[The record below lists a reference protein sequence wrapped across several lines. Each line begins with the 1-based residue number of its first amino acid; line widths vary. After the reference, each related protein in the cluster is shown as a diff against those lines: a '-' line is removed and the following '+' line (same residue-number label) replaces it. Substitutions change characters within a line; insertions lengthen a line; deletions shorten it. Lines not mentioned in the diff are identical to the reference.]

1 MSTQKKVQVVF
12 EAVLNNFTKN
22 VKDAAKTTLEIGEA
36 GKKAS
41 KEVDFEKPA
50 KSSDKLKSSVKET
63 GKELLGISD
72 KGKKATKDIDFEKP
86 MKTSDKFK
94 NSLKGSIKNL
104 LGVSK
109 EGGKASRSTNFNE
122 SASSADKLN
131 STLERTKGIMGKL
144 ASMYIAKQVIGF
156 ATGMVKSN
164 LETFQDLEKGMGQVY
179 TLLPEMSEQAF
190 GKMTDDLKQFSID
203 MKTLPEEAI
212 PALYSAI
219 SAGVSEGTVFDFLEE
234 AKKAAVGGGSELETS
249 VDVLSSVVNAYGE
262 EVLDVKEASDLM
274 FVSIRNGKT
283 SLDELASNLYSVVP
297 IAESANVPF
306 SNLTAAIAEMT
317 AKGTPTAQAT
327 TQIARSIEELSKSG
341 TKASDIFKEMTGK
354 TFRDFMAEG
363 NNIQDAYKVM
373 EQGADHLNISINDL
387 FGSVEAGNAALALT
401 GQGSEGF
408 ANNLRD
414 MEDAA
419 GSTEAAYEKMNNT
432 LSASIDGVRA
442 RMQVFA
448 WDVAGQYVP
457 EVKQAVDGL
466 NTTFDNLS
474 ADGTLDRLGQS
485 IGGIVAAIIN
495 QINNILSH
503 SDRIISVIDNIAYHI
518 EHSMGTII
526 SAIKTVIGVFLG
538 FQIIGWVVGVVNTLI
553 SALSILGSII
563 PYIIGAAQ
571 TLWAVLAANPILFV
585 IGLVLAL
592 IMYLYN
598 LSQEFA
604 TLGEFGTFVLEN
616 LKLAFYMF
624 GQVVWEVIAFILD
637 KINMLLGWIPLIG
650 DATAAMSAFAQ
661 NALAG
666 FDNAIAITGANINAL
681 RAEASKG
688 IHIPVSIGTGAEAS
702 NPGKYENVLNN
713 RNNGNHKASKSNQRG
728 GGTSVASIQSA
739 MNNLKMPTYSG
750 GGSGG
755 RSGGGGG
762 TKAPSG
768 GGSSYKAPK
777 SGSGGGYKAPKGMS
791 GSGSSGVTPKKITIS
806 DKITTA
812 KDKRNTQI
820 EMFESRANL
829 AKVRE
834 DRKAEKQN
842 LNHMLYEMKQQAKDL
857 LTLQNKST
865 GADKQKV
872 ETERNKLLAE
882 IAQTTEEIRKSY
894 IEESIN
900 KIKDG
905 FETAIDLHTSRAEV
919 AEVDD
924 DNKSYRQH
932 LNNALWEMGE
942 KSKKLLGLQQESK
955 GEDKSLV
962 EIARNKLLVE
972 IANVTEDIKD
982 GINKM
987 VGDFNVPSELRKF
1000 TEYQHKVQTSKD
1012 VLTKQLV
1019 VSPDVRMYLTIEDT
1033 GKKGVD
1039 QVQQEVKG
1047 FTSAIFQKDDLVSLF
1062 TRDVTRN

>member
-12 EAVLNNFTKN
+12 EAVLKNFTSN

-41 KEVDFEKPA
+41 KEVDFKEPV
-50 KSSDKLKSSVKET
+50 KSSDKLKGSVKET
-63 GKELLGISD
+63 AKELLGISD
-72 KGKKATKDIDFEKP
+72 KGKKASKDIDFEKP

-94 NSLKGSIKNL
+94 HSLKGSIKNL

-109 EGGKASRSTNFNE
+109 EGRNASKSTNFGE
-122 SASSADKLN
+122 STNSANKLN
-131 STLERTKGIMGKL
+131 STLERTMGTMKKM
-144 ASMYIAKQVIGF
+144 ASLYVAKKVVGF
-156 ATGMVKSN
+156 TAGLVKSN
-164 LETFQDLEKGMGQVY
+164 LETFQDLEGGMRQVY
-179 TLLPEMSEQAF
+179 TLLPEMSEVAF

-203 MKTLPEEAI
+203 MKTLPGEAI

-219 SAGVSEGTVFDFLEE
+219 SAGVSEDTVFGFLEE
-234 AKKAAVGGGSELETS
+234 SKKAAIGGGAELETA

-283 SLDELASNLYSVVP
+283 SLNELASNLYSVVP

-306 SNLTAAIAEMT
+306 SNLTAAIADMT

-327 TQIARSIEELSKSG
+327 TQIARSVEELSKSG
-341 TKASDIFKEMTGK
+341 TKASDIFNEMTGK

-363 NNIQDAYKVM
+363 NNLQDAYKVM
-373 EQGADHLNISINDL
+373 EQGADHLNISVNDL
-387 FGSVEAGNAALALT
+387 FGSVEAGNAVLALT
-401 GQGSEGF
+401 GKGSESF

-414 MEDAA
+414 MEGAA

-432 LSASIDGVRA
+432 LKASIDGVRA

-448 WDVAGQYVP
+448 WDIAGQYVP

-466 NTTFDNLS
+466 NSTFDNLS
-474 ADGTLDRLGQS
+474 ADGTLSRLGQS

-503 SDRIISVIDNIAYHI
+503 ADTIIHVIDTIAYHI
-518 EHSMGTII
+518 ERSMGTII
-526 SAIKTVIGVFLG
+526 SVIKNVVMAFLG
-538 FQIIGWVVGVVNTLI
+538 FKVISGVASVIMTLVNVFQ
-553 SALSILGSII
+553 ILGGVL
-563 PYIIGAAQ
+563 PYIIAGAKA
-571 TLWAVLAANPILFV
+571 LWAVLAANPIILV

-604 TLGEFGTFVLEN
+604 TLGEFGTFILEN

-637 KINMLLGWIPLIG
+637 KINVLLGWIPLIG
-650 DATAAMSAFAQ
+650 DATASMSAFAQ

-666 FDNAIAITGANINAL
+666 FDNAIATTGANINAL

-713 RNNGNHKASKSNQRG
+713 RNNGNHKASRNNQRS
-728 GGTSVASIQSA
+728 GGTSIAGIQNA
-739 MNNLKMPTYSG
+739 MKNLKMPSYSG

-755 RSGGGGG
+755 GG
-762 TKAPSG
+762 
-768 GGSSYKAPK
+768 SYKAPK
-777 SGSGGGYKAPKGMS
+777 VGGGGSGYKAPKGM
-791 GSGSSGVTPKKITIS
+791 GGGGSSVAPRKITIS
-806 DKITTA
+806 DKITTT
-812 KDKRNTQI
+812 KDKRQTKI
-820 EMFESRANL
+820 DMYDSRASL
-829 AKVRE
+829 AEARE
-834 DRKAEKQN
+834 DRKTQKQN

-865 GADKQKV
+865 GTDKQKV
-872 ETERNKLLAE
+872 EIERNKLLSQIAE
-882 IAQTTEEIRKSY
+882 TTEEIRKSY
-894 IEESIN
+894 IEENIN

-905 FETAIDLHTSRAEV
+905 FQTAIDSHTSRAEV

-924 DNKSYRQH
+924 DRKGYREH
-932 LNNALWEMGE
+932 LNNALWEMKE
-942 KSKKLLGLQQESK
+942 QAKDLLGLQEKSK
-955 GEDKSLV
+955 GKDKQIV

-972 IANVTEDIKD
+972 IAKVTEDIRD
-982 GINKM
+982 GIGTM
-987 VGDFNVPSELRKF
+987 IGEFNIPSELRKF
-1000 TEYQHKVQTSKD
+1000 TEYQYKVQTSKD
-1012 VLTKQLV
+1012 KLSKQLV
-1019 VSPDVRMYLTIEDT
+1019 VSPNIRMYLTIDDT
-1033 GKKGVD
+1033 EGKGIN
-1039 QVQQEVKG
+1039 QIQQEIKG
-1047 FTSAIFQKDDLVSLF
+1047 FTNAIFQKDDLVSMF